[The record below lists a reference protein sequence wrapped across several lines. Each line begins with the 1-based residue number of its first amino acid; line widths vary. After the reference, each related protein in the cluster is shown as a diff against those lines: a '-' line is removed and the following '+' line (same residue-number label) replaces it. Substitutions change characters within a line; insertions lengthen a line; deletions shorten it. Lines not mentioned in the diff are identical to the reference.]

1 MSGGI
6 RGCCYGSPEHGERPT
21 PSRLDAWCV
30 HRQRRAHVRGLADT
44 GVLRGGGAPSDHL
57 NRFHTP
63 DVPGFVEDGSTLLVY
78 VVDLYD
84 PSAYEYLPSVSAV
97 LRGAACRRVDVEI
110 VQTGRY
116 AAPAV
121 AAGVIALLASEEAGV
136 SQVIEAVQRDFFV
149 GGHTLDEPGV
159 LARVAND
166 LQLDAPAIELFAGG
180 ARAAQLAADDVMLA
194 KDLDRGGG
202 PLLLASRG
210 TRVFEFDG
218 LGATG
223 ARLVDQFHS
232 VLDRP

>member
-6 RGCCYGSPEHGERPT
+6 RGCRYVSPENGDRR
-21 PSRLDAWCV
+21 SASNLGAWCG
-30 HRQRRAHVRGLADT
+30 HRERRAPVRGLT
-44 GVLRGGGAPSDHL
+44 GTGLLRGGRAPSDHL
-57 NRFHTP
+57 TP
-63 DVPGFVEDGSTLLVY
+63 LHSADASGVAEDGATLLVY

-84 PSAYEYLPSVSAV
+84 PSAYAYLPSVSPV
-97 LRGAACRRVDVEI
+97 LRGAACRRVDVEL

-121 AAGVIALLASEEAGV
+121 AAAVIALLASEEAGV
-136 SQVIEAVQRDFFV
+136 SRVIEAVQRDFFV

-159 LARVAND
+159 LARLAND
-166 LQLDAPAIELFAGG
+166 LELDAPAIELFAGG

-194 KDLDRGGG
+194 QDLDRGGG

-223 ARLVDQFHS
+223 DRLVDQFNS
-232 VLDRP
+232 VLDRS